1 MVGKVKM
8 GGNVRRCARLVEEG
22 DRGGKQGL
30 RLQKPLEV
38 VLLSRHCPR
47 SARLPLGWLDPA
59 PDGAEDSV
67 RM

>member
-1 MVGKVKM
+1 MC
-8 GGNVRRCARLVEEG
+8 GGAPVVEEG
-22 DRGGKQGL
+22 DRGGKQGV

>member
-30 RLQKPLEV
+30 RLQNPLQV
-38 VLLSRHCPR
+38 VRLSRHCPR
-47 SARLPLGWLDPA
+47 SVRLPFDWRDPA
-59 PDGAEDSV
+59 PDGAEDAV
-67 RM
+67 QT